1 MKWILR
7 YLKGT
12 TGHDIMFDSQ
22 LDDPSIV
29 GDVDSDYADDLD
41 DKKSTIGYVFNVGG
55 GPVC

>member
-1 MKWILR
+1 MR

-12 TGHDIMFDSQ
+12 TGHGIIFCSQ
-22 LDDPSIV
+22 QSDPSVV
-29 GDVDSDYADDLD
+29 GYVDSDYADDLD